1 MVPHAFLN
9 LKPISWAQT
18 LHTARGLRFRLNARA
33 DTEGASFLISGV
45 GDAGGMRTD
54 LTFVRG
60 PRDWNIPEGP
70 PGSSGY
76 LGYFPADKQV
86 EFAFIGGG
94 CSVREDI
101 YDDAWHR
108 IRDSNYDSCSII
120 LEVAPLEYDGEDP
133 LWDREK
139 SSFLY
144 IQQVEFG
151 FMRREKAKV
160 AAPPPKR
167 GLFR

>member
-1 MVPHAFLN
+1 MVDFV
-9 LKPISWAQT
+9 
-18 LHTARGLRFRLNARA
+18 TAIATATQAVKLVNHLRTRQLNA
-33 DTEGASFLISGV
+33 
-45 GDAGGMRTD
+45 
-54 LTFVRG
+54 
-60 PRDWNIPEGP
+60 
-70 PGSSGY
+70 
-76 LGYFPADKQV
+76 
-86 EFAFIGGG
+86 
-94 CSVREDI
+94 
-101 YDDAWHR
+101 
-108 IRDSNYDSCSII
+108 
-120 LEVAPLEYDGEDP
+120 DGEDP